1 MAVIYSLL
9 IHFTPTLGE
18 EKQMERNKAKA
29 AADSNILENLRKKK
43 EETGLERK
51 EQTKNLS
58 EDTQTRERETQKT

>member
-18 EKQMERNKAKA
+18 DKQMERNKAKA

-58 EDTQTRERETQKT
+58 EDAQRKTQKT